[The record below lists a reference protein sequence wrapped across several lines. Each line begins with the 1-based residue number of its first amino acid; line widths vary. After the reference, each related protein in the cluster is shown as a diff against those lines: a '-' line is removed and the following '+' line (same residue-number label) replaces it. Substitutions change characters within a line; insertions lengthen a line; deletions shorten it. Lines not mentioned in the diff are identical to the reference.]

1 MSTTNLADEH
11 ILVPIDGAVASEHA
25 LEYATQFP
33 AAEITLLTVIDP
45 YDIDPVSSGLQ
56 SPVGRA
62 GMPGYSEEWYQRIKD
77 QVSEMHSQLVEQ
89 SGLDKSTVSTLIKFG
104 SPTRQ
109 IVACVDEHE
118 IDHVIM
124 GNRGEDR
131 LSRILL
137 GSVTEGTIRRT
148 TAVVTVIQ

>member
-1 MSTTNLADEH
+1 MSLTELANEH
-11 ILVPIDGAVASEHA
+11 ILVPIDGSVASNHA
-25 LEYATQFP
+25 FEYATQFP

-45 YDIDPVSSGLQ
+45 FDIDPVSRGFQ

-62 GMPGYSEEWYQRIKD
+62 GMPGYSEEWYQEVKNR
-77 QVSEMHSQLVEQ
+77 VSEMHSRVIEE
-89 SGLDKSTVSTLIKFG
+89 SGLDETTISTLIKFG

-148 TAVVTVIQ
+148 TAVVTVVQ